1 MSSFQ
6 SKAQKR
12 ASKQRALRN
21 ERVQQFVSTQ
31 LRDYDAERRGQP
43 KDHVAREA
51 FAKLVLTRAQ
61 ATLAQ

>member
-6 SKAQKR
+6 SRAQKR

-21 ERVQQFVSTQ
+21 ERIQKFVAEQ
-31 LRDYDAERRGQP
+31 LRDYDTERRGQP

-51 FAKLVLTRAQ
+51 FAKLVHTRAL
-61 ATLAQ
+61 ATLAG

>member
-6 SKAQKR
+6 SRAQKR

-21 ERVQQFVSTQ
+21 ERIQKFVAEQ

-51 FAKLVLTRAQ
+51 FAKLVHTRAL
-61 ATLAQ
+61 ATLAG